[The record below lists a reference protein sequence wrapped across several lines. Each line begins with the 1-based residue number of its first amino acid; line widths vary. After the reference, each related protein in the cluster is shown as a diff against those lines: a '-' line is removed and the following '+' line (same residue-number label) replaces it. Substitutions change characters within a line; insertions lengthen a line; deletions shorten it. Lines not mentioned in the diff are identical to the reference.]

1 MRRRVSAFAALSAVV
16 SLGALAG
23 ASPAGAAP
31 PDFFGLVPQGAA
43 PSSSDIERMGKG
55 KVGSVRLLL
64 NWTALE
70 PVDDDYN
77 FETTDEYIGDLAAAG
92 IRPLP
97 FVWGVPVFVSSNNL
111 ELPVGSA
118 GDRAQWQ
125 EFLRVVAGRYGP
137 GGEYWKGDYEA
148 QHPGEQ
154 PLPVET
160 YQIWNEQNAPKHVR
174 KPDPGNYAELLELS
188 DEAISAEDP
197 GAEIVLGGMF
207 GRPTGSAASGASA
220 EASAKGGAIKAWS
233 FIKRLYKTKG
243 VKAHFDGVS
252 LHPYSPDVAGI
263 TDQVQRVREVLK
275 KKKDKKAEL
284 WVTEIGW
291 GSGKPGRLGVGA
303 KKQPKLLRK
312 SFKLLLRRR
321 GKWKIGGVF
330 WYTWRDLAPGAAPCD
345 WCATAGLF
353 PKSGSNP
360 KPAWNKFV
368 GFTGGS

>member
-1 MRRRVSAFAALSAVV
+1 MPRRRSGLAALFAAV
-16 SLGALAG
+16 SVALAAAG
-23 ASPAGAAP
+23 PASAAP
-31 PDFFGLVPQGAA
+31 SDFFGLVPQGAA
-43 PSSSDIERMGKG
+43 PSGSDIERMGKG

-70 PVDDDYN
+70 PVDDDFN
-77 FETTDEYIGDLAAAG
+77 FAATDEYIGDLAAAG

-97 FVWGVPVFVSSNNL
+97 FVWGVPGFVSANNL
-111 ELPVGSA
+111 ELPVGAA
-118 GDRAQWQ
+118 GDKAQWE

-137 GGEYWKGDYEA
+137 GGEYWKGDYKS
-148 QHPGEQ
+148 QHPGEP

-174 KPDPGNYAELLELS
+174 KPDPANFAELLELS

-207 GRPTGSAASGASA
+207 GRPTGTAATGGSARAA
-220 EASAKGGAIKAWS
+220 AKGGAIKAWS

-243 VKAHFDGVS
+243 VKSHFDGVAI
-252 LHPYSPDVAGI
+252 HPYSPDVAGI
-263 TDQVQRVREVLK
+263 TDQIKRVRKVLK
-275 KKKDKKAEL
+275 KKKDRKTDL

-303 KKQPKLLRK
+303 KQQPKLLRK
-312 SFKLLLRRR
+312 SFKLLQRRR
-321 GKWKIGGVF
+321 GKWNIGGVF
-330 WYTWRDLAPGAAPCD
+330 WYTWRDLAAGAAPCN

-368 GFTGGS
+368 RFTGGS